1 MKKYIV
7 ILCLLFSKSIS
18 DCNPGYIEVNDL
30 CFHEGDYNVL
40 EKLIVN
46 SSNSNFDLGCDDYN
60 SWYCGSPNPQMDSP
74 EDAWYWNIIDS
85 THYYFANGNGIV
97 EPLELG
103 IQEWQ
108 NGRLKSL
115 MCGAYIYCQLSG
127 PIPEEI
133 GELSEIETLR
143 LEYNYLSGFIPENIC
158 ELETNHLDYLAFD
171 VTGNLLC
178 PPYPECIVTS
188 SFWSQ
193 DTSSCTEIGDL
204 NYDAVINVQDIII
217 LISFIINED
226 SYNYQEL
233 VSSDINYDGLLNVLD
248 VVILI
253 EMILNRLD

>member
-1 MKKYIV
+1 MNKYII
-7 ILCLLFSKSIS
+7 ILSLLLSKLIS
-18 DCNPGYIEVNDL
+18 DCNPGYIEVDDL

-40 EKLIVN
+40 EKLIDN
-46 SSNSNFDLGCDDYN
+46 SSNSDFDLGCDEYN

-143 LEYNYLSGFIPENIC
+143 LEYNYLSGFIPGNIC
-158 ELETNHLDYLAFD
+158 EINTNHLDYLAFD
-171 VTGNLLC
+171 LTGNLLC

-188 SFWSQ
+188 DFWSQ
-193 DTSSCTEIGDL
+193 DTSSCSEIGDL
-204 NYDAVINVQDIII
+204 NYDTIINVQDIII

-226 SYNYQEL
+226 SYDYQDFIL
-233 VSSDINYDGLLNVLD
+233 SDINFDSILNVLD
-248 VVILI
+248 VVVLI
-253 EMILNRLD
+253 EMILNP

>member
-1 MKKYIV
+1 M
-7 ILCLLFSKSIS
+7 
-18 DCNPGYIEVNDL
+18 
-30 CFHEGDYNVL
+30 
-40 EKLIVN
+40 
-46 SSNSNFDLGCDDYN
+46 
-60 SWYCGSPNPQMDSP
+60 
-74 EDAWYWNIIDS
+74 
-85 THYYFANGNGIV
+85 
-97 EPLELG
+97 
-103 IQEWQ
+103 
-108 NGRLKSL
+108 
-115 MCGAYIYCQLSG
+115 
-127 PIPEEI
+127 
-133 GELSEIETLR
+133 
-143 LEYNYLSGFIPENIC
+143 
-158 ELETNHLDYLAFD
+158 DYLAFD

-253 EMILNRLD
+253 EMILNR